1 MPDASTFQKK
11 KWQIL
16 STGDSVV
23 DAVMQYRQQD
33 AHIFQTKNF

>member
-1 MPDASTFQKK
+1 MPDASR
-11 KWQIL
+11 
-16 STGDSVV
+16 DSVV